1 MDDSPEMDLS
11 VSVHEGYRGEGM
23 DTGKEE
29 GLHDKEGGMQQCA
42 IHIGWVLTFLSP
54 MKVIM
59 RRKKMRRFLLISG
72 RRRVGLSS
80 GVY

>member
-42 IHIGWVLTFLSP
+42 IHIGWF
-54 MKVIM
+54 
-59 RRKKMRRFLLISG
+59 
-72 RRRVGLSS
+72 
-80 GVY
+80 